1 MIRMWLGRIA
11 AAAIAALLVFAVMHR
26 GTYRSLLFDG
36 APAAVG
42 TKAPD
47 SAPDSAPDAGQDA
60 GRDAADGG
68 TADADAAAADDG
80 R

>member
-11 AAAIAALLVFAVMHR
+11 AAAIVALLVFAVMHR

-47 SAPDSAPDAGQDA
+47 SAPDSAPDAG
-60 GRDAADGG
+60 RDAADGG

>member
-1 MIRMWLGRIA
+1 MIRMWSGRIA

-47 SAPDSAPDAGQDA
+47 SAPDSAPDAG
-60 GRDAADGG
+60 RDAADGG

>member
-47 SAPDSAPDAGQDA
+47 SAPDSAPDAG
-60 GRDAADGG
+60 RDAADGG

>member
-11 AAAIAALLVFAVMHR
+11 AAAIAALLVFAVMHC

-36 APAAVG
+36 EPAAVG

-47 SAPDSAPDAGQDA
+47 SAPDSAPDA